1 MKRVEHWFRLCSNIL
16 FVYQSKSIEIN
27 PPIYAFVMENFMLTT
42 SEQMPNAFSFYFL
55 NEPDIKHSCFAMNSR
70 QTKEWIDVLNQISY
84 RKQRIRLNTLR
95 LTLKDLTGIDPLQ
108 STPWFDKH

>member
-1 MKRVEHWFRLCSNIL
+1 MIFFFKD
-16 FVYQSKSIEIN
+16 
-27 PPIYAFVMENFMLTT
+27 
-42 SEQMPNAFSFYFL
+42 FL